1 MIDVNVVVVSK
12 IFDYFLF
19 VENVWEVLIMVF
31 GCDGFIVVYIIGGDS
46 IRFGLFYII

>member
-1 MIDVNVVVVSK
+1 MLKWDFSK
-12 IFDYFLF
+12 IFKVF
-19 VENVWEVLIMVF
+19 VFVRNVWEVLIVIF